1 MQKVEKQNALRFRLL
16 LVSILLFSFSQSK
29 AQIKD
34 TLPAF
39 SVVSKDGTI
48 TISWINKFAQNLS
61 QVNVQRS
68 KDSLK
73 GFVTI
78 HSLPNPD
85 LRSFSYIDKTAKN
98 DTSFYRVFILFEGAN
113 YIFTP
118 SKKPFRDST
127 KPVKPAAVV
136 APKKDT
142 LTKKGTNTPA
152 KKEAEN
158 ISQSVSATP
167 VNQPAVTPKSEPD
180 KPLPP
185 PPPPKK
191 VWMPSPFI
199 YTGDDGNVLISLPDA
214 AMCKYEIRFM
224 REDSSFLFRI
234 PSIKEPFVKLDKA
247 NFLQAGWIF
256 FELYNGEL
264 LIEKNKFL
272 ITRDY

>member
-1 MQKVEKQNALRFRLL
+1 MRSAKQQNIFLL
-16 LVSILLFSFSQSK
+16 LIICLLQFSFQNVR

-39 SVVSKDGTI
+39 SVVSKEGTI
-48 TISWINKFAQNLS
+48 TISWINRFSQNLS

-98 DTSFYRVFILFEGAN
+98 DSAFYRVFILFEGAN
-113 YIFTP
+113 YIFSP
-118 SKKPFRDST
+118 SKRPFRDTT
-127 KPVKPAAVV
+127 KPVKPAPVIAVQ
-136 APKKDT
+136 KDS
-142 LTKKGTNTPA
+142 TKKVVTATT
-152 KKEAEN
+152 KKENA
-158 ISQSVSATP
+158 SAVQTATT
-167 VNQPAVTPKSEPD
+167 AVTNNANVAAKTEPE
-180 KPLPP
+180 KPP

-191 VWMPSPFI
+191 VWVPSTFV
-199 YTGDDGNVLISLPDA
+199 YTGNDGNVVISLPDA
-214 AMCKYEIRFM
+214 AKCNYGIRFM

-234 PSIKEPFVKLDKA
+234 PSIKEPFVKLDKV
-247 NFLQAGWIF
+247 NFLQAGWVF
-256 FELYNGEL
+256 FALYDGET